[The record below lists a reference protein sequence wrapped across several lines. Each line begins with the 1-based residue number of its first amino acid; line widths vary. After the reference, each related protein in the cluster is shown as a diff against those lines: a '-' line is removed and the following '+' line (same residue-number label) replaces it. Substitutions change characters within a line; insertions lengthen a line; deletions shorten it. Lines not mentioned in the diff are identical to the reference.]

1 MTSFA
6 VAILIVTGLVAG
18 LLAGLLGIG
27 GSVIMIPVINVGLGA
42 DYHLAQA
49 AAMCVNVL
57 VAIPAF
63 IKHYKKRAIRFDV
76 AGRML
81 PGALI
86 AIVVGVMLSDRLDGD
101 ALEKIFGV
109 FLLYAVY
116 INARKLFQK
125 RSGNGDDE
133 DEGPTHA
140 DWLRCTLIGVTVGL
154 AAGLLGI
161 GGGVIAVALIHRF
174 CNLPLR
180 NSVAVSSTV
189 MCLTAPVGAAR
200 KLMGLHDLHHPTT
213 NGLPVDAPTALLIA
227 AVLATTAIAASYAG
241 AHLTHKLP
249 VVWVRAVFTLLLVV
263 ACVKMLAG

>member
-6 VAILIVTGLVAG
+6 VAILIATGLVAG

-63 IKHYKKRAIRFDV
+63 IKHYNKQAIRFDV

-81 PGALI
+81 PGALV
-86 AIVVGVMLSDRLDGD
+86 AIVAGVVLSDHLRGD
-101 ALEKIFGV
+101 TLTRIFGV

-116 INARKLFQK
+116 INARKLMQH
-125 RSGNGDDE
+125 RPGIEEDD
-133 DEGPTHA
+133 GPTHA
-140 DWLRCTLIGVTVGL
+140 DWLRCSVIGIVVGG

-189 MCLTAPVGAAR
+189 MCLTAPVGATR
-200 KLMGLHDLHHPTT
+200 KLMGLDALHHPPMG
-213 NGLPVDAPTALLIA
+213 GLPVDAQTALLVA
-227 AVLATTAIAASYAG
+227 AVLASTAIVASYLG

-249 VVWVRAVFTLLLVV
+249 VVYVRAVFTLLLVV
-263 ACVKMLAG
+263 ACVKMLVG

>member
-1 MTSFA
+1 MTTLF
-6 VAILIVTGLVAG
+6 VLILIATGLVAG

-63 IKHYKKRAIRFDV
+63 IKHYKKKAINFSIV
-76 AGRML
+76 GHML

-86 AIVVGVMLSDRLDGD
+86 AIVVGVMLSDRLDSA
-101 ALEKIFGV
+101 ALTRIFGV
-109 FLLYAVY
+109 FLIYAVF
-116 INARKLFQK
+116 INARKLLAHRK
-125 RSGNGDDE
+125 GMIDE
-133 DEGPTHA
+133 DDGPVHS
-140 DWLRCTLIGVTVGL
+140 DWLRCSIIGIIVGS

-180 NSVAVSSTV
+180 SSVAVSSTV

-200 KLMGLHDLHHPTT
+200 KLYGLAGLEHPPMA
-213 NGLPVDAPTALLIA
+213 GLNVDAPTALLIA
-227 AVLATTAIAASYAG
+227 AILGTTAIIASYLG

-249 VVWVRAVFTLLLVV
+249 VIWVRTLFTALLLV
-263 ACVKMLAG
+263 ACVKMLTS

>member
-27 GSVIMIPVINVGLGA
+27 GSVIMIPVINLGLGA

-63 IKHYKKRAIRFDV
+63 IKHYKKRAIRFNV
-76 AGRML
+76 VGHML
-81 PGALI
+81 PGALV
-86 AIVVGVMLSDRLDGD
+86 AIVVGVVLSDRLPSDV
-101 ALEKIFGV
+101 LEKIFGV
-109 FLLYAVY
+109 FLLYAVI
-116 INARKLFQK
+116 INAQKLLK
-125 RSGNGDDE
+125 KNGNGGAEDD
-133 DEGPTHA
+133 GPTHA
-140 DWLRCTLIGVTVGL
+140 DWLRCSVIGITVGL

-200 KLMGLHDLHHPTT
+200 KLMGLDALHHPTT

-227 AVLATTAIAASYAG
+227 AVLATTAIAASYLG

-249 VVWVRAVFTLLLVV
+249 VVWVRAVFMVLLVV
-263 ACVKMLAG
+263 ASAKMLTG

>member
-1 MTSFA
+1 LTSFA

-27 GSVIMIPVINVGLGA
+27 GSVVMIPVINVGLGA

-49 AAMCVNVL
+49 AAMCVNVV
-57 VAIPAF
+57 VAVPAF
-63 IKHYKKRAIRFDV
+63 IKHYRKRAIRFDV

-81 PGALI
+81 PGALV
-86 AIVVGVMLSDRLDGD
+86 AIVFGVMLSDRLPSDV
-101 ALEKIFGV
+101 LERVFGV
-109 FLLYAVY
+109 FLLYAVF
-116 INARKLFQK
+116 INARKLMDHRK
-125 RSGNGDDE
+125 AGAVDE
-133 DEGPTHA
+133 DGGPTHA
-140 DWLRCTLIGVTVGL
+140 GWVRCTLIGVTVGG

-174 CNLPLR
+174 CHLPLR

-200 KLMGLHDLHHPTT
+200 KLLGLEALHHPPQG
-213 NGLPVDAPTALLIA
+213 GLPVDAPTALLIA
-227 AVLATTAIAASYAG
+227 AVLASTAIVASYTG

-249 VVWVRAVFTLLLVV
+249 VVYVRVVFTVLLVV
-263 ACVKMLAG
+263 ACVKMLVG

>member
-63 IKHYKKRAIRFDV
+63 IKHYKKQAIRFDV
-76 AGRML
+76 VGRML

-86 AIVVGVMLSDRLDGD
+86 AIVVGVVLSDHLRGD
-101 ALEKIFGV
+101 TLTRIFGV

-116 INARKLFQK
+116 INARKLMQHRK
-125 RSGNGDDE
+125 GNGIDE
-133 DEGPTHA
+133 DDAPTHA
-140 DWLRCTLIGVTVGL
+140 DWLRCSIIGITVGG

-189 MCLTAPVGAAR
+189 MCLTAPVGATR
-200 KLMGLHDLHHPTT
+200 KLMGLADLHHAPRA
-213 NGLPVDAPTALLIA
+213 GLPVDAPTALLVA
-227 AVLATTAIAASYAG
+227 AVLATTAIAASYLG

-249 VVWVRAVFTLLLVV
+249 VVYVRVVFTLLLVV
-263 ACVKMLAG
+263 ACVRMLVG